1 MCGCLQCIYE
11 ATLIIGGK
19 SIYIFFKMEQRWQ
32 RLAARALR
40 QYHRAQFRIHC
51 LHQTES
57 TSKNISANL
66 DREYECRW
74 GALKKIMCACGG
86 EMVKAVKKTRS
97 ADEGGQV
104 VLQCKVCGKIKKV
117 GVT

>member
-1 MCGCLQCIYE
+1 MSTWHDLVRRVLRRY
-11 ATLIIGGK
+11 
-19 SIYIFFKMEQRWQ
+19 R
-32 RLAARALR
+32 RAW
-40 QYHRAQFRIHC
+40 FRIHC

-57 TSKNISANL
+57 TNQKISTIL
-66 DREYECRW
+66 DREYERRW
-74 GALKKIMCACGG
+74 GALRKIMCTCGG

-104 VLQCKVCGKIKKV
+104 VLECEVCGKIKKI